1 MRKLIL
7 TLSNIAVVRKIVK
20 ALNLHGLGN
29 WWLRHFPVVK
39 TLPESDVRYRAR
51 RLDSLAMS
59 VEMFDE
65 CILYPPSEMPKQVRT
80 FADLGCN
87 VGYFLCWLSH
97 EAKSNQLKGLMVDAN
112 EETLEDARWH
122 AEVNG
127 LRNVHVLHGLVGNG
141 DSADEADFFLHISN
155 ICSSA
160 TPPPETAASSTWT
173 RKKVPCVSVEKN
185 WRRLFGDEPCDLLK
199 VDIEGAEMDF
209 FKTETPFLR
218 QVQIIIVE
226 WHKWRVSLDEIKA
239 FLGEQG
245 FSLKTVVG
253 ENHELG
259 TAFFFRK

>member
-1 MRKLIL
+1 MRKFIL
-7 TLSNIAVVRKIVK
+7 TLSKNAAVRKIVK

-29 WWLRHFPVVK
+29 CWLHRFPVVK
-39 TLPESDVRYRAR
+39 TLPGSNVRYRAR

-59 VEMFDE
+59 VEMFDDAF
-65 CILYPPSEMPKQVRT
+65 LYPPSEMPKNIHT

-97 EAKSNQLKGLMVDAN
+97 MSKTKELKGLMVDAN

-122 AEVNG
+122 VEENG
-127 LRNVHVLHGLVGNG
+127 LRNIHVMHGLVGNG
-141 DSADEADFFLHISN
+141 ESDNKADFFLHLSN

-160 TPPPETAASSTWT
+160 TPPPDQAASSTWT
-173 RKKVPCVSVEKN
+173 RKKVPCIGIEKN
-185 WRRLFGDEPCDLLK
+185 WRQLFGDEPCDLLK

-209 FKTETPFLR
+209 FKTETSFLR
-218 QVQIIIVE
+218 QVKIIIVE
-226 WHKWRVSLDEIKA
+226 WHKWRVSLDEITA

-253 ENHELG
+253 ENNELG
-259 TAFFFRK
+259 TAFFSRK